1 MNTPKS
7 QFYQASSTGRFQ
19 FKFKP
24 SVEIGGFPSLTPC
37 HSDKSASK
45 LDWFGGPSDLL
56 GNPYFILQLEKQKK
70 HCTSKESLHHEDLS
84 IGKRT
89 FIQANKETD
98 GLVSLEDIMQRKS
111 RVPTLQ
117 KKRNLQDF
125 LFNLSIPLHY
135 LGDKNYP
142 YPEID
147 SNFYKQNDGLVA
159 GSNIK
164 SRIRHPYKV
173 SKKFHG

>member
-1 MNTPKS
+1 MFTTKS

-19 FKFKP
+19 FKYKP
-24 SVEIGGFPSLTPC
+24 SVELGGFPSLTPC
-37 HSDKSASK
+37 NSDKRMTR
-45 LDWFGGPSDLL
+45 LDWFAGPSD
-56 GNPYFILQLEKQKK
+56 QLDRQKK
-70 HCTSKESLHHEDLS
+70 HCTSKESKHHEDLS

-89 FIQANKETD
+89 FIQANKETE

-111 RVPTLQ
+111 RVPTLE
-117 KKRNLQDF
+117 KKRNQ
-125 LFNLSIPLHY
+125 IPVHF

-142 YPEID
+142 YPEIEPA
-147 SNFYKQNDGLVA
+147 FYKQDDGLIA

-164 SRIRHPYKV
+164 NRFRHPFKI

>member
-1 MNTPKS
+1 MFTTKS

-24 SVEIGGFPSLTPC
+24 SVELGGFPSLTPC
-37 HSDKSASK
+37 NTDKRLTR
-45 LDWFGGPSDLL
+45 LDWFAGPSD
-56 GNPYFILQLEKQKK
+56 QLEKQKK
-70 HCTSKESLHHEDLS
+70 HCASKESKHHEDLS

-98 GLVSLEDIMQRKS
+98 GLVSLEELMQRKS
-111 RVPTLQ
+111 RVPTFEQ
-117 KKRNLQDF
+117 KRNL
-125 LFNLSIPLHY
+125 IPVHF

-142 YPEID
+142 YPEIEP
-147 SNFYKQNDGLVA
+147 NFYKQDDGLVA

-164 SRIRHPYKV
+164 HRFRHPFKV